1 MKTEIVEFKA
11 TDGVILNGYI
21 KKCEEKTEKL
31 LIQIHGMTSNCFKKR
46 EKIVQEKIS
55 ELNIDTL
62 CFNNRGSDV
71 IRYAKKYE
79 DGIKTSI
86 LAGTTYEDVEDSYY
100 DIKGAINYAL
110 NLGYT
115 NIYLYGHSLGSTKIV
130 YTYNKLQKENDE
142 IFNNIKGII
151 LLSLVDLPDDIISE
165 SEPQYIEHANK
176 MEQEGK
182 LEELMP
188 TDSFI
193 HLISVKTFLRYVKY
207 YNNIDFARYS
217 ANDDEFEV
225 LNSINIPIFMRWG
238 NVFEMIKKDAK
249 DQVQFMNSKI
259 KNHNKDIGY
268 IEGADHSYTDKEDI
282 LANEISN
289 FLEKIK
295 V

>member
-1 MKTEIVEFKA
+1 MKTEIVKFKA

-21 KKCEEKTEKL
+21 KKCEEKKEKL

-86 LAGTTYEDVEDSYY
+86 LAGTAYENIEDSYY
-100 DIKGAINYAL
+100 DIKGAINYGL
-110 NLGYT
+110 CLGYK

-130 YTYNKLQKENDE
+130 YTYNKLQKEKDE
-142 IFNNIKGII
+142 ILNNIKGII

-165 SEPQYIEHANK
+165 SNPKYIEYANK
-176 MEQEGK
+176 MEQRGK

-249 DQVQFMNSKI
+249 EQVEFMNSKI
-259 KNHNKDIGY
+259 KNPNKDIGY
-268 IEGADHSYTDKEDI
+268 IEGADHSYTDKEDV
-282 LANEISN
+282 LANEIYN
-289 FLEKIK
+289 FLSNIKI
-295 V
+295 